1 MSLLKEAEL
10 YYINN
15 ENENTFMI
23 PGKMYKLQGLQKNK
37 VERYM
42 GLSSGYCVNDA
53 SLLVRCQKHG
63 WPHSVRYTDGDVFV
77 CIGIDTS
84 KQYSWTPVRYKVL
97 TPCGAM
103 ATLIEQGN
111 KTKFKEVK

>member
-1 MSLLKEAEL
+1 MSLLEEAER
-10 YYINN
+10 YYTNN

-42 GLSSGYCVNDA
+42 GLSSGYSVNDA
-53 SLLVRCQKHG
+53 HLLVRCQKGG
-63 WPHSVRYTDGDVFV
+63 WPTGVRYTDGDVFV
-77 CIGIDTS
+77 CVGVDTT

-97 TPCGAM
+97 TPAGAM
-103 ATLIEQGN
+103 ATLIEEGN